1 MEETKRHPIYTEAQ
15 TGNGARQRT
24 RPTRVLCIREK
35 WRILYTESILIL
47 ILPCPHVVLLDLR
60 THMDLSFDSAGLD
73 PKIMGKASS
82 NNTRVVRNIMTVISQ
97 AQGPA

>member
-1 MEETKRHPIYTEAQ
+1 
-15 TGNGARQRT
+15 
-24 RPTRVLCIREK
+24 
-35 WRILYTESILIL
+35 
-47 ILPCPHVVLLDLR
+47 
-60 THMDLSFDSAGLD
+60 MDLSFDSAGLD